1 MQVNEDKEE
10 RDQLTKQMLRESL
23 REVEKGQQAV
33 IKILEFLLNRNGSLI
48 DDWRSSSGGSR
59 TPNDTA
65 RAEILLAHI
74 REQIPDKQPSPE
86 QSSQSCISL
95 KDLSPDPLSPEKSIA
110 SPTRKSLGTGRR
122 RRPLLEKPTWNQ
134 RDESVKQG
142 EPTYT
147 LSSPTGTWESS
158 STLDSWPRMPRLSEC
173 SQESTQ
179 SGCVHPSLCGLQSVG
194 QHDRLGVANY
204 GGRVAFRVLSVD

>member
-1 MQVNEDKEE
+1 MQVNEDNEE
-10 RDQLTKQMLRESL
+10 RDQLTKQMLRKSL

-33 IKILEFLLNRNGSLI
+33 IKILEFLLNRNGLLI
-48 DDWRSSSGGSR
+48 DDWRSSSGGSP
-59 TPNDTA
+59 TPNGTA
-65 RAEILLAHI
+65 RADILLAQI
-74 REQIPDKQPSPE
+74 PDQIPDKQPSPE

-95 KDLSPDPLSPEKSIA
+95 KDLSPDPPSPEKSIA
-110 SPTRKSLGTGRR
+110 SRTRKSSVTGRR

-134 RDESVKQG
+134 REESVKQG

-147 LSSPTGTWESS
+147 LSSPTFGSS
-158 STLDSWPRMPRLSEC
+158 STLDSGRRMPRLSEC

-194 QHDRLGVANY
+194 QHDKLGVANE
-204 GGRVAFRVLSVD
+204 RVAFRVLHVD

>member
-1 MQVNEDKEE
+1 MQVNEDNEE
-10 RDQLTKQMLRESL
+10 RDQLTKQMLRKSL

-65 RAEILLAHI
+65 RVNIHLDQFL
-74 REQIPDKQPSPE
+74 EQIPDEQPSPE
-86 QSSQSCISL
+86 QSL
-95 KDLSPDPLSPEKSIA
+95 NDLSLDPLSPEKSIA
-110 SPTRKSLGTGRR
+110 SRTRKSSVTGRR
-122 RRPLLEKPTWNQ
+122 RRPLLKKPTWNQ

-147 LSSPTGTWESS
+147 HSSPTWKSG
-158 STLDSWPRMPRLSEC
+158 STLDSGRRMSRLSEC

-194 QHDRLGVANY
+194 QHDRLGVANE
-204 GGRVAFRVLSVD
+204 RVAFRVLPVD